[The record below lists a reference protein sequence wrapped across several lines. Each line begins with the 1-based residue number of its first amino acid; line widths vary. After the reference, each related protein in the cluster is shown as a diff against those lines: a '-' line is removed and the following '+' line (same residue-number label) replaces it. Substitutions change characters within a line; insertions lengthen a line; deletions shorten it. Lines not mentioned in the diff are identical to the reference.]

1 MSKAEVKDLVGKK
14 RKINLDLYLL
24 SHCKVTLQVELQGLL
39 KEAIDSIYFRIR
51 MLKVICVHLNGEG
64 EFE

>member
-14 RKINLDLYLL
+14 KEINLDLYLL